1 MKENYLITPIDYLKG
16 VGPNRADLIKSEL
29 KIFTYNDLLNFFPFR
44 YIDKSKYH
52 KINELENNNSEVQII
67 GKFINLKFS
76 NNFKAKRLIGVFS
89 DGNHEIEVVWFRAV
103 KWIEKSIKLN
113 NDYVLYGKV
122 NWFNNKPSLV
132 HPETELLEKHK
143 KSIKSQNQRWRVGNM
158 RLLVVEDESLLRQ
171 QLEQGLTKQ
180 GYVVDVAEDGK
191 IGLYHATENDFD
203 AAIIDLGLPE
213 IDGISL
219 IQQIRSAGKEYPI
232 LILTARGDWQD
243 KVAGLD
249 AGADDYVVKPFQLE
263 EIIARLNALLRRAA
277 GFSKPKLEFGIL
289 SLDIAAKRLLV
300 NEESIDLTAYE
311 YKMLEYL
318 MLHPG
323 QVISKTELT
332 EHLYA
337 QDYDRDSNVLEVFVR
352 RLRQKLDPDQT
363 LKPIETVRGQGYRF
377 SLEES

>member
-1 MKENYLITPIDYLKG
+1 
-16 VGPNRADLIKSEL
+16 
-29 KIFTYNDLLNFFPFR
+29 
-44 YIDKSKYH
+44 
-52 KINELENNNSEVQII
+52 
-67 GKFINLKFS
+67 
-76 NNFKAKRLIGVFS
+76 
-89 DGNHEIEVVWFRAV
+89 
-103 KWIEKSIKLN
+103 
-113 NDYVLYGKV
+113 
-122 NWFNNKPSLV
+122 
-132 HPETELLEKHK
+132 
-143 KSIKSQNQRWRVGNM
+143 M

-191 IGLYHATENDFD
+191 AGLYYATEYDYD
-203 AAIIDLGLPE
+203 AAIVDLGLPE

-219 IQQIRSAGKEYPI
+219 IQQVRAADKSFPI

-263 EIIARLNALLRRAA
+263 EIQARLNALLRRAA
-277 GFSKPKLEFGIL
+277 GFAKPKLEFGPL
-289 SLDIAAKRLLV
+289 SLDITAKRLTV
-300 NEESIDLTAYE
+300 NEEGVDLTAYE

-323 QVISKTELT
+323 RVISKTELT

-352 RLRQKLDPDQT
+352 RLRQKLDPEQT
-363 LKPIETVRGQGYRF
+363 LKPIETVRGQGYCF
-377 SLEES
+377 SLAET

>member
-1 MKENYLITPIDYLKG
+1 
-16 VGPNRADLIKSEL
+16 
-29 KIFTYNDLLNFFPFR
+29 
-44 YIDKSKYH
+44 
-52 KINELENNNSEVQII
+52 
-67 GKFINLKFS
+67 
-76 NNFKAKRLIGVFS
+76 
-89 DGNHEIEVVWFRAV
+89 
-103 KWIEKSIKLN
+103 
-113 NDYVLYGKV
+113 
-122 NWFNNKPSLV
+122 
-132 HPETELLEKHK
+132 
-143 KSIKSQNQRWRVGNM
+143 M

-171 QLEQGLTKQ
+171 QLEQGLVKQ

-191 IGLYHATENDFD
+191 TGLYYATEYSYD
-203 AAIIDLGLPE
+203 AAIIDIGLPE

-219 IQQIRSAGKEYPI
+219 IKQIRSKGKQFPV

-263 EIIARLNALLRRAA
+263 EIVARLNALLRRAA
-277 GFSKPKLEFGIL
+277 GFAKPKLEFAPL
-289 SLDIAAKRLLV
+289 TLDISAKRLTL
-300 NEESIDLTAYE
+300 NDQQIDLTAYE

-318 MLHPG
+318 MMHPG

-352 RLRQKLDPDQT
+352 RLRQKLDPEQT

-377 SLEES
+377 NLAET

>member
-1 MKENYLITPIDYLKG
+1 
-16 VGPNRADLIKSEL
+16 
-29 KIFTYNDLLNFFPFR
+29 
-44 YIDKSKYH
+44 
-52 KINELENNNSEVQII
+52 
-67 GKFINLKFS
+67 
-76 NNFKAKRLIGVFS
+76 
-89 DGNHEIEVVWFRAV
+89 
-103 KWIEKSIKLN
+103 
-113 NDYVLYGKV
+113 
-122 NWFNNKPSLV
+122 
-132 HPETELLEKHK
+132 
-143 KSIKSQNQRWRVGNM
+143 M
-158 RLLVVEDESLLRQ
+158 RLLVVEDESRLRE
-171 QLEQGLTKQ
+171 QLAQGLSKQ
-180 GYVVDVAEDGK
+180 GYVVDVDEDGK
-191 IGLYHATENDFD
+191 TGLYYATEYDFD
-203 AAIIDLGLPE
+203 AAIIDIGLPE

-219 IQQIRSAGKEYPI
+219 IQQMRVDGKEYPV

-277 GFSKPKLEFGIL
+277 GFAKPKLEFGRL
-289 SLDIAAKRLLV
+289 SLDITTKRLLLD
-300 NEESIDLTAYE
+300 EKSIDLTAYE

-352 RLRQKLDPDQT
+352 RLRQKLDPEQT

-377 SLEES
+377 VLEES